1 MPLESSLTYQYRF
14 AWLYSTLQVGIAM
27 DWQEYVI
34 PGTLLVDYGPVGKQA
49 FADVSIFCSKESFL
63 DWDAIFF
70 VRAYGSHL

>member
-1 MPLESSLTYQYRF
+1 
-14 AWLYSTLQVGIAM
+14 M

-34 PGTLLVDYGPVGKQA
+34 PGTLLVDYGPAGKQA
-49 FADVSIFCSKESFL
+49 FADVSIFCSKKSFL